1 MKTKAELIQAQKEI
15 SEQLHAMRTEE
26 LKLYIG
32 KCYRIQ
38 QSWNESPAIVKIVQV
53 KGYLFEGLY
62 LQTSISD
69 GYTTT
74 RYVFTFDDAE
84 IVDVLTTEE
93 FDIERRAFTA
103 NILSI

>member
-15 SEQLHAMRTEE
+15 SEQLSAMRTEE

-32 KCYRIQ
+32 KCYRIKT
-38 QSWNESPAIVKIVQV
+38 WLNEQAIVKVVKV